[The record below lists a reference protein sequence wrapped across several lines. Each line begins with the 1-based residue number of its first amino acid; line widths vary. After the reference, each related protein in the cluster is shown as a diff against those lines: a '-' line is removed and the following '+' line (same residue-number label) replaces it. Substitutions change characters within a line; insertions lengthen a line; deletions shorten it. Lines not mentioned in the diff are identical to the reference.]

1 MDDILSAISL
11 IILGCVVILVI
22 INIIRDDD
30 TNNDQEG

>member
-22 INIIRDDD
+22 INIVRDDD
-30 TNNDQEG
+30 TNNV

>member
-22 INIIRDDD
+22 INIVRDD
-30 TNNDQEG
+30 TNNV